1 MKRILSLLTVLA
13 AGALVAP
20 AQTSLEEIRENP
32 DRAGGVYLAYPN
44 IDGAPVTPA
53 PKGYEPFYISHFS
66 RHGSRYLI
74 SDTDYSR
81 LIEKM
86 EAAKQAGALTDVGL
100 DMLDRLNKVWL
111 EAEGRGGELTPL
123 GHRQHRAIGRR
134 MIEHYPQVFAG
145 EPRIFARST
154 VVMRCAHSMN
164 SFCEGLKEVRP
175 TLHID
180 RESSQRHMS
189 HLNYHTDEANH
200 FTRRDGP
207 WAETSRKFEQEQTR
221 PERLMKLIFND
232 PSYVYAN
239 INPHDFMWSVYWVTV
254 DMQNMESPVR
264 FNDILTP
271 EELFDMWQAFN
282 WRFYATNSN
291 NPMADGL
298 LLDCARPSLKNI
310 MECARKAIKEGYNG
324 ADLRFAHDG
333 NIIPLAGLMQLDNCY
348 GQESRPGE
356 LYKVYSDFKISP
368 MAANIQMVFFRNKKN
383 PEDILVKFLLNEE
396 ETRIPIATDRF
407 PFYAWRDVEAFY
419 DGILD
424 KATASRPAL
433 AEMD

>member
-74 SDTDYSR
+74 SDADYSR

-100 DMLDRLNKVWL
+100 DMLERLNQVWL

-123 GHRQHRAIGRR
+123 GHRQHRAIGHR

-254 DMQNMESPVR
+254 DMQNMESPIR

-291 NPMADGL
+291 NPMAEGL

-310 MECARKAIKEGYNG
+310 MDCARKAIKKGYNG

-333 NIIPLAGLMQLDNCY
+333 NIIPLAGLMQLENCY

-368 MAANIQMVFFRNKKN
+368 MAANIQIVFFRNKKN

-419 DGILD
+419 DGILAG
-424 KATASRPAL
+424 ATASRPAL
-433 AEMD
+433 AELD